1 MSIELKRFVA
11 ISSLMLTQL
20 SPPSP
25 LVAMPPSVPTYSRVG
40 GPPLMCVPG
49 EYQGVLVPMDLFVA
63 HTRKAIATIRRDVQ
77 PLEPEVDAIRIL
89 RVHTRRLVVTA
100 LIAWPFSAGGTCRER
115 LGPRCAAVGGLKQT
129 QECLAEGRNR
139 RARHPN
145 ACVQSL
151 VIGLSGLRESD
162 ESKGSRRRT
171 RVGEQVG
178 RERHTAVGR
187 PEDPPHPQHR
197 RVDRRGGRGVEV
209 EVRDEASEDRLAV
222 VEGRGVGAEV
232 EAPVDGEEEAS
243 SKDGGLRWAHSE
255 VRRHQQHVRGGEHD
269 AVDATSGEDAAGIE
283 DGPRLA
289 RVNGLVEA
297 DPLEETPQAAEAPPP
312 VEDIAR

>member
-115 LGPRCAAVGGLKQT
+115 LGPRCAAVGGL
-129 QECLAEGRNR
+129 
-139 RARHPN
+139 
-145 ACVQSL
+145 
-151 VIGLSGLRESD
+151 
-162 ESKGSRRRT
+162 
-171 RVGEQVG
+171 
-178 RERHTAVGR
+178 
-187 PEDPPHPQHR
+187 EDPPHPQHR